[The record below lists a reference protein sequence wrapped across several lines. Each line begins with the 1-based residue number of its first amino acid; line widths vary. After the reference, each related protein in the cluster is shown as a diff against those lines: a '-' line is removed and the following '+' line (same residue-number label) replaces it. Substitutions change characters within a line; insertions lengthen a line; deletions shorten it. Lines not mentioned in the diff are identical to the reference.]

1 MTNLTLE
8 EKQELIRMALAA
20 REKAYAP
27 YSNFMVGA
35 ALRAKDGRIY
45 TGCNVENAS
54 FTPTSCAERTALF
67 KAVADGVTEFT
78 DIAVVGSRRGEVN
91 EQITSPLRCVPSGT
105 VRVRRAGAERDH
117 GQNAGGFHRAQ
128 HGRTAALWVR
138 AFQCGRKC
146 RCGKINRFTAQN
158 RNGRKLCKGNTFW
171 TYLQRFCKYF
181 VIEKCLHL
189 THLLAI
195 LEPVNVQVPAFA
207 GRHAMD

>member
-67 KAVADGVTEFT
+67 KAVADGATEFT

-91 EQITSPLRCVPSGT
+91 EQITSPCGVCRQVMQEFCGPDF
-105 VRVRRAGAERDH
+105 EIH
-117 GQNAGGFHRAQ
+117 MQKAGG
-128 HGRTAALWVR
+128 GV
-138 AFQCGRKC
+138 
-146 RCGKINRFTAQN
+146 FTV
-158 RNGRKLCKGNTFW
+158 KLP
-171 TYLQRFCKYF
+171 
-181 VIEKCLHL
+181 E
-189 THLLAI
+189 LLPFGFTKDSMEA
-195 LEPVNVQVPAFA
+195 
-207 GRHAMD
+207 

>member
-78 DIAVVGSRRGEVN
+78 DIAVVGSRR
-91 EQITSPLRCVPSGT
+91 
-105 VRVRRAGAERDH
+105 
-117 GQNAGGFHRAQ
+117 
-128 HGRTAALWVR
+128 VR
-138 AFQCGRKC
+138 AFQCGWKC
-146 RCGKINRFTAQN
+146 RCGKINRFPAQN
-158 RNGRKLCKGNTFW
+158 RNGRELCKSNIFW
-171 TYLQRFCKYF
+171 IYLQRFCKCF

-189 THLLAI
+189 THLPAI

>member
-35 ALRAKDGRIY
+35 ALRAKDGRVY

-78 DIAVVGSRRGEVN
+78 DIAVVGSRRGEGDGPAV
-91 EQITSPLRCVPSGT
+91 CV
-105 VRVRRAGAERDH
+105 VRH
-117 GQNAGGFHRAQ
+117 
-128 HGRTAALWVR
+128 
-138 AFQCGRKC
+138 CSSS
-146 RCGKINRFTAQN
+146 
-158 RNGRKLCKGNTFW
+158 
-171 TYLQRFCKYF
+171 
-181 VIEKCLHL
+181 
-189 THLLAI
+189 
-195 LEPVNVQVPAFA
+195 A
-207 GRHAMD
+207 GRS

>member
-8 EKQELIRMALAA
+8 EKQKLIRMALAA

-78 DIAVVGSRRGEVN
+78 DIAVVGSRRGGGGKKKN
-91 EQITSPLRCVPSGT
+91 TPP
-105 VRVRRAGAERDH
+105 RAGRP
-117 GQNAGGFHRAQ
+117 GGH
-128 HGRTAALWVR
+128 
-138 AFQCGRKC
+138 CSSS
-146 RCGKINRFTAQN
+146 
-158 RNGRKLCKGNTFW
+158 
-171 TYLQRFCKYF
+171 
-181 VIEKCLHL
+181 
-189 THLLAI
+189 
-195 LEPVNVQVPAFA
+195 A
-207 GRHAMD
+207 GRS